1 MTSYTGDEYVSFLSK
16 TELPCYLYHVC
27 IIYKK
32 VQQNIYPFALN
43 LNLSDIWYH
52 DRWSVIIP
60 QKFTKRKP
68 IHAKNIVCNSWSTT
82 GTFCVLLQPPMEP
95 VNMTGTCYN
104 DLRVW
109 YDLVSFKFESQFY
122 ENAHLVLC
130 NKTQQNLDF
139 SLWTTI
145 QQ

>member
-1 MTSYTGDEYVSFLSK
+1 MNSLRICVIIFNGQNNVLYMFSTFQTQVWHHTRVVSFLSK
-16 TELPCYLYHVC
+16 TRLPCYLYHVC
-27 IIYKK
+27 IIYKN

-68 IHAKNIVCNSWSTT
+68 IHAKNIFCNSWSTT

-95 VNMTGTCYN
+95 VNMTGTCYY

-109 YDLVSFKFESQFY
+109 YDLVLFKF
-122 ENAHLVLC
+122 
-130 NKTQQNLDF
+130 
-139 SLWTTI
+139 
-145 QQ
+145 

>member
-1 MTSYTGDEYVSFLSK
+1 MFVSFVK
-16 TELPCYLYHVC
+16 NVE
-27 IIYKK
+27 
-32 VQQNIYPFALN
+32 QNIYPFALN

-60 QKFTKRKP
+60 QIFTERKP
-68 IHAKNIVCNSWSTT
+68 IHAKNIFCNSWSTT

-109 YDLVSFKFESQFY
+109 YDLVLFKFKS
-122 ENAHLVLC
+122 
-130 NKTQQNLDF
+130 
-139 SLWTTI
+139 
-145 QQ
+145 

>member
-1 MTSYTGDEYVSFLSK
+1 MNIFHTLLKKNCLTDDLMFISFVK
-16 TELPCYLYHVC
+16 NVE
-27 IIYKK
+27 
-32 VQQNIYPFALN
+32 QNIYPFALN

-68 IHAKNIVCNSWSTT
+68 IHAKNIFCNSWSTT

-139 SLWTTI
+139 SLWTSV